1 MFFFFMNKY
10 QKLIGK
16 LLLTLKLVHVLQMKN
31 DVETLLK
38 IEQCF
43 SNDYK
48 SIRKAHTLD
57 AILKQHIEFLR

>member
-16 LLLTLKLVHVLQMKN
+16 LLLTLKLMQIFQLNN
-31 DVETLLK
+31 DVENLHK
-38 IEQCF
+38 IQQCF
-43 SNDYK
+43 SSDYK

-57 AILKQHIEFLR
+57 LILKQHIELLK